1 MSLNKDCLWILDI
14 LHGGYSDGG
23 LLTMPQADLCSQ
35 WGCDYAPPTVGIVES
50 SIVNLLENGLITY
63 VSRDESLQKLCS
75 GRESVK
81 SLSSLDSVRYRLTSK
96 GGDAWESWS
105 KPDWSRYM
113 EELWQECAVDDPE
126 MDGMV
131 EFRVASQSRLNEI
144 LSKGPGF
151 WGRKL
156 SPQDPICQIEVKRP
170 FVAFYWKSLPMGI
183 ECTVPFRWQGEKNSL
198 STDCDFYIWR
208 QLGFRRA
215 ECSLVPE

>member
-14 LHGGYSDGG
+14 LHDGYSARR
-23 LLTMPQADLCSQ
+23 LLTMPQADLCLQ
-35 WGCDYAPPTVGIVES
+35 WGCDYAPATVENVES
-50 SIVNLLENGLITY
+50 SIVNLFESGLITS
-63 VSRDESLQKLCS
+63 VSHDEGLQELSS
-75 GRESVK
+75 GRVGVE
-81 SLSSLDSVRYRLTSK
+81 SLSSLESDCYRLTSK
-96 GGDAWESWS
+96 GGDVWESWS

-113 EELWQECAVDDPE
+113 EESWQECAVDDPE

-131 EFRVASQSRLNEI
+131 EFRVASQSRLSEI

-183 ECTVPFRWQGEKNSL
+183 ECTVPFRWHGEKNVL
-198 STDCDFYIWR
+198 SAGRDFYIWR

-215 ECSLVPE
+215 ECSLIPE